1 MATTKK
7 RVANGGGQS
16 SAPDS
21 SAKKTSTATVAETE
35 QPKADATPKRKEL
48 APEKKV
54 KPRTYRITLIE
65 GATLER
71 KGHNFVAGR
80 PLVTADEKLY
90 ETLRN
95 NGRFR
100 CDVVEGGSE

>member
-7 RVANGGGQS
+7 ARGNGGGKTAPK
-16 SAPDS
+16 SAPPKS
-21 SAKKTSTATVAETE
+21 VATVAEAE
-35 QPKADATPKRKEL
+35 QPKAAATPKKKAL
-48 APEKKV
+48 ATSSKV
-54 KPRTYRITLIE
+54 KPKTYRIILIE

-90 ETLRN
+90 EALKS

>member
-7 RVANGGGQS
+7 RMDEAAKKVAES
-16 SAPDS
+16 SAGKS
-21 SAKKTSTATVAETE
+21 EATVAVTE
-35 QPKADATPKRKEL
+35 QPKADATPKKKTL
-48 APEKKV
+48 ATSRDEPAKV
-54 KPRTYRITLIE
+54 YRIVLIE

-71 KGHNFVAGR
+71 QGHNFVAGR

-90 ETLRN
+90 EALKS

-100 CDVVEGGSE
+100 CDVVRGGSE

>member
-7 RVANGGGQS
+7 RVANGGGKS

-21 SAKKTSTATVAETE
+21 SATKSTATVAEKTE
-35 QPKADATPKRKEL
+35 QPKADATPKKKAL

-54 KPRTYRITLIE
+54 KPKTYRITLIE

-90 ETLRN
+90 EAFRN

>member
-7 RVANGGGQS
+7 RAADGGKS
-16 SAPDS
+16 SPKSAPNKSD
-21 SAKKTSTATVAETE
+21 ATVAEAE
-35 QPKADATPKRKEL
+35 QPKAAATPKKKAL

-54 KPRTYRITLIE
+54 KPKTYRITLIE

-90 ETLRN
+90 EAFRN

>member
-7 RVANGGGQS
+7 ARNGGEKT
-16 SAPDS
+16 AP
-21 SAKKTSTATVAETE
+21 KTAPKSDATVAEAE
-35 QPKADATPKRKEL
+35 QPKAAATPKKKAL
-48 APEKKV
+48 ATKRTV
-54 KPRTYRITLIE
+54 KPKTYRITLIE

-80 PLVTADEKLY
+80 PLVTADVKLY
-90 ETLRN
+90 EAFKD

>member
-1 MATTKK
+1 MATAKK
-7 RVANGGGQS
+7 ARNGGGKKTLPK
-16 SAPDS
+16 SAPTS
-21 SAKKTSTATVAETE
+21 SEATVAEAE
-35 QPKADATPKRKEL
+35 QPKAAATPKKKAL

-54 KPRTYRITLIE
+54 KPKTYRITLIE

-90 ETLRN
+90 EALKN

-100 CDVVEGGSE
+100 CDVVEGGSA